1 MAFLPPLFL
10 SLSLLFYRPMLK
22 HVVFLASPPTFTIF
36 AIYFFIFIGKYMK
49 SRNFGIVSLFIAF
62 LLLFLTSLS
71 SCNNNLNTKEYKGQ
85 LLSRYMTVLSN
96 RTYITNKNEKVGWN
110 DTLAIFVDNQGKA
123 ILVNDIPVNESLPD
137 SENVRPNWKED
148 YEYNYDAHGHMIS
161 ATTTWTDTPEY
172 KYIWKDSLVTDV
184 IVTGDYYGNTQHKH
198 IVYDMTVNSPR
209 SGIALFMS
217 LFDTSILMAK
227 YLTGEIGGYVPSHPI
242 AKIYVYNDK
251 YKNDTLTFTNE
262 FDGKNRLTAY
272 TVKSHTTNV
281 SRHFDYP
288 D

>member
-1 MAFLPPLFL
+1 
-10 SLSLLFYRPMLK
+10 
-22 HVVFLASPPTFTIF
+22 
-36 AIYFFIFIGKYMK
+36 
-49 SRNFGIVSLFIAF
+49 
-62 LLLFLTSLS
+62 
-71 SCNNNLNTKEYKGQ
+71 
-85 LLSRYMTVLSN
+85 MTVLSN

-137 SENVRPNWKED
+137 SGNVRYFPNYREE
-148 YEYNYDAHGHMIS
+148 YEYNYDADGHLIS

-172 KYIWKDSLVTDV
+172 KFIWKNNLVTDV
-184 IVTGDYYGNTQHKH
+184 IVTGYYYGNTTHEH
-198 IVYDMTVNSPR
+198 IIYDMTVDSPR
-209 SGIALFMS
+209 SGIALFMDI
-217 LFDTSILMAK
+217 FDYNILIAK
-227 YLTGEIGGYVPSHPI
+227 YITGDVGGYVPSHPI
-242 AKIYVYNDK
+242 AKIYVYDDK
-251 YKNDTLTFTNE
+251 FGNDTLTFTNE

>member
-1 MAFLPPLFL
+1 
-10 SLSLLFYRPMLK
+10 
-22 HVVFLASPPTFTIF
+22 
-36 AIYFFIFIGKYMK
+36 MK
-49 SRNFGIVSLFIAF
+49 SRNFGIVSLFIVF

-71 SCNNNLNTKEYKGQ
+71 SCNKNLNTKVYEGQ
-85 LLSRYMTVLSN
+85 TLKRYLTVQSN

-110 DTLAIFVDNQGKA
+110 DTLSIYVDHKDKA
-123 ILVNDIPVNESLPD
+123 ILANDFPVNERKRDERDETVEFLPGF
-137 SENVRPNWKED
+137 RED
-148 YEYNYDAHGHMIS
+148 YEYHYDSYGHLTS
-161 ATTTWTDTPEY
+161 AITLYSKDTPEF

-217 LFDTSILMAK
+217 LFDASILMAK

-262 FDGKNRLTAY
+262 FDSKNRLTAY
-272 TVKSHTTNV
+272 TVKSYTTNV

>member
-1 MAFLPPLFL
+1 
-10 SLSLLFYRPMLK
+10 
-22 HVVFLASPPTFTIF
+22 
-36 AIYFFIFIGKYMK
+36 MK
-49 SRNFGIVSLFIAF
+49 SRNIGIVSLFIVF

-71 SCNNNLNTKEYKGQ
+71 SCNKNLNTKEYEGQ

-110 DTLAIFVDNQGKA
+110 DTLTIFVDNQGKA

-137 SENVRPNWKED
+137 SGYISIPRPFREE
-148 YEYNYDAHGHMIS
+148 YEYNYDSDGHMKS
-161 ATTTWTDTPEY
+161 ALAPCCKDIPEY
-172 KYIWKDSLVTDV
+172 KFIWKNNLVTDV
-184 IVTGDYYGNTQHKH
+184 IITGDYYGNTTHEY
-198 IVYDMTVNSPR
+198 IIYDMTVDSPR
-209 SGIALFMS
+209 SGIALFMD
-217 LFDTSILMAK
+217 LFDTKILIAK

-251 YKNDTLTFTNE
+251 CKNDTITFINE
-262 FDGKNRLTAY
+262 VDKNYRLSAY
-272 TVKSHTTNV
+272 TAKSHTMNV

>member
-1 MAFLPPLFL
+1 
-10 SLSLLFYRPMLK
+10 
-22 HVVFLASPPTFTIF
+22 
-36 AIYFFIFIGKYMK
+36 MK

-71 SCNNNLNTKEYKGQ
+71 SCNNNLKTKEYKGQ

-137 SENVRPNWKED
+137 SGYISIARPFREE
-148 YEYNYDAHGHMIS
+148 YEYNYDSDGHMKS
-161 ATTTWTDTPEY
+161 ALAPCCKDIPEY
-172 KYIWKDSLVTDV
+172 KFIWKNNLVTDV
-184 IVTGDYYGNTQHKH
+184 IITGGYYGDTQIEH
-198 IVYDMTVNSPR
+198 IEYDMTVDSPR
-209 SGIALFMS
+209 SGIALFIDI
-217 LFDTSILMAK
+217 FDTNILIAK
-227 YLTGEIGGYVPSHPI
+227 YITGEVGGYVPSHPI

-251 YKNDTLTFTNE
+251 FGNDTLTFTNI
-262 FDGKNRLTAY
+262 FDKKNRLSAY
-272 TVKSHTTNV
+272 TVKSRTTNV

>member
-1 MAFLPPLFL
+1 
-10 SLSLLFYRPMLK
+10 
-22 HVVFLASPPTFTIF
+22 
-36 AIYFFIFIGKYMK
+36 MK
-49 SRNFGIVSLFIAF
+49 SRNIGIVSLFIAF

-71 SCNNNLNTKEYKGQ
+71 SCNKNLNTKEYKGQ

-137 SENVRPNWKED
+137 SGNVRYFPNYRED
-148 YEYNYDAHGHMIS
+148 YEYNYDADGHMIS
-161 ATTTWTDTPEY
+161 ATTSWTDTPEY
-172 KYIWKDSLVTDV
+172 KFIWKDNLVTDV
-184 IVTGDYYGNTQHKH
+184 IVTGDYYGRTTHKH
-198 IVYDMTVNSPR
+198 IVYDMTINSPR
-209 SGIALFMS
+209 SGIALFID
-217 LFDTSILMAK
+217 LFDYNILMAK

-242 AKIYVYNDK
+242 AKIYVYNDR
-251 YKNDTLTFTNE
+251 YKNDTLTFTNIV
-262 FDGKNRLTAY
+262 DKNNRLSAY
-272 TVKSHTTNV
+272 TAKSHTTNV

>member
-1 MAFLPPLFL
+1 
-10 SLSLLFYRPMLK
+10 
-22 HVVFLASPPTFTIF
+22 
-36 AIYFFIFIGKYMK
+36 MK
-49 SRNFGIVSLFIAF
+49 SRNIGIVSLFIVF

-71 SCNNNLNTKEYKGQ
+71 SCNKNLNTKEYEGQ

-137 SENVRPNWKED
+137 SGNVRYFPNYREE
-148 YEYNYDAHGHMIS
+148 YEYNYDADGHLIS

-172 KYIWKDSLVTDV
+172 KFIWKNNLVTDV
-184 IVTGDYYGNTQHKH
+184 IVTGYCYGNTQHKH

-227 YLTGEIGGYVPSHPI
+227 YLTGEIGGYV
-242 AKIYVYNDK
+242 
-251 YKNDTLTFTNE
+251 
-262 FDGKNRLTAY
+262 
-272 TVKSHTTNV
+272 
-281 SRHFDYP
+281 
-288 D
+288 

>member
-1 MAFLPPLFL
+1 
-10 SLSLLFYRPMLK
+10 
-22 HVVFLASPPTFTIF
+22 
-36 AIYFFIFIGKYMK
+36 MK
-49 SRNFGIVSLFIAF
+49 SRNIGIVSLFIAF
-62 LLLFLTSLS
+62 LLLSLTILTS
-71 SCNNNLNTKEYKGQ
+71 CNKNLNTKEYKGQ

-96 RTYITNKNEKVGWN
+96 RTYITKKNEKVGWN

-137 SENVRPNWKED
+137 SGNVRYLPNYRED
-148 YEYNYDAHGHMIS
+148 YEYNYDAHGHLIS

-172 KYIWKDSLVTDV
+172 KFIWKNNLVTE
-184 IVTGDYYGNTQHKH
+184 IIITGCYYGNTTHEH
-198 IVYDMTVNSPR
+198 IIYDMTVDSPR
-209 SGIALFMS
+209 SGIDLFMDI
-217 LFDTSILMAK
+217 FDTKKLIAK
-227 YLTGEIGGYVPSHPI
+227 YITGEVGGYVPSHPI
-242 AKIYVYNDK
+242 AKIYVYDDK
-251 YKNDTLTFTNE
+251 FGNDTLTFTNE

>member
-1 MAFLPPLFL
+1 
-10 SLSLLFYRPMLK
+10 
-22 HVVFLASPPTFTIF
+22 
-36 AIYFFIFIGKYMK
+36 MK
-49 SRNFGIVSLFIAF
+49 SRNIGIVSLFIVF

-71 SCNNNLNTKEYKGQ
+71 SCNKNLNTKEYKGQ

-137 SENVRPNWKED
+137 SGNVRYFPNYREE
-148 YEYNYDAHGHMIS
+148 YEYNYDADGHLVS
-161 ATTTWTDTPEY
+161 ATTSWTDTPRY
-172 KYIWKDSLVTDV
+172 KFIWKNNLVTEV
-184 IVTGDYYGNTQHKH
+184 IITGDYYGNTTHEY
-198 IVYDMTVNSPR
+198 IIYDMTVDSPR
-209 SGIALFMS
+209 SGIALFMD
-217 LFDTSILMAK
+217 LFDTKILIAK

-251 YKNDTLTFTNE
+251 CKNDTITFINE
-262 FDGKNRLTAY
+262 VDKNYRLSAY
-272 TVKSHTTNV
+272 TAKSHTMNV